1 MNKMTVQDF
10 IQRMQNM
17 LRLKDSS
24 VIVDWLEFTGEISSN
39 CETNLEND
47 LDETLRA
54 LFFVK
59 DNFNWKVF
67 QQSLRYPTIS
77 NEIIN
82 AAFCF
87 CQGYSTDEVKKFA
100 EDGILEGYI
109 PQEKSELESFTL
121 IRNADSKKDFYYAIK
136 EPEAAI
142 KKHLRRLSIISED
155 ENISIEQ
162 LLRDKTIN
170 NRQIEVV
177 GNKMMADAM
186 CYAYTHSMAF
196 RNFYDFSPTKHEMT
210 KISLSELEVIAFN
223 NHTTEA
229 EDIEPQNNV
238 QEKLRLK
245 IDHNLAD
252 YETEWLSLSQQELLE
267 QAEKISS
274 IRMLAREIP
283 QKVTSEQAEL
293 LLQFKNPL
301 DALSDS
307 WMNKNSFETDDDFY
321 ENLMDTLWRVTNEED
336 AELFYDMEPSA
347 DDESAGFFM
356 SI

>member
-24 VIVDWLEFTGEISSN
+24 VIVDWLEFTGEISRN
-39 CETNLEND
+39 CKTNLEND
-47 LDETLRA
+47 LDEILRA

-59 DNFNWKVF
+59 NNFNWKVF

-100 EDGILEGYI
+100 EDGKLEGYI

-136 EPEAAI
+136 EPESAI

-170 NRQIEVV
+170 NMQIEVV
-177 GNKMMADAM
+177 GSKIMADAM

-196 RNFYDFSPTKHEMT
+196 RNFYDFSPTKHQMT
-210 KISLSELEVIAFN
+210 KISPSELD
-223 NHTTEA
+223 HTTEA
-229 EDIEPQNNV
+229 EDIEPQTNDNM

-245 IDHNLAD
+245 IEHNLAD
-252 YETEWLSLSQQELLE
+252 YETEWLSLSQQELLDR
-267 QAEKISS
+267 AERISA

-321 ENLMDTLWRVTNEED
+321 ENLMDTLRRDTNEED